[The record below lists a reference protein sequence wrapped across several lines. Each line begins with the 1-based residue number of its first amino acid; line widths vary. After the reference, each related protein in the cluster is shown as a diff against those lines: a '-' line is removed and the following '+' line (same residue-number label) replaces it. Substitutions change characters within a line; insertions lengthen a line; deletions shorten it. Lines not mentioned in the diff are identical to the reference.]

1 MSFQTVTPM
10 YEENEVSTRPIFI
23 FESNNIR
30 YGFDA
35 RYVREVFFLPQVEAL
50 PEAPHDII
58 GAIDLRGQIV
68 PVMDLELRFGFQ
80 ARNYQ
85 ITDSTIVFECDG
97 VRMALV
103 VNSVFAVQDIP
114 IKDFRAAPTYGRSDY
129 DEIPKSDANPS
140 KPASEALPRHHRF
153 MTGIAQTKEGA
164 IRLLDC
170 SELVHYSQSLEL
182 DSLEDEEGL
191 RRALCDPEAAHLRE
205 FCPNAS
211 PEEREIFRQR
221 AIALQ
226 MRLED
231 DVQTDKLP
239 LAIVEISGEFFGID
253 LKVVREF
260 FEVKKIVPIPCC
272 PDHILGNTNLRGEI
286 LTIVSLHKLLGL
298 PAYTREEISNVVV
311 VMVDS
316 TIFGIAIDTVF
327 DVIHL
332 RLEDLAPIPTA
343 LQGHDDEFIRGTASY
358 RKQMISVLDLE
369 AIVQREVLVVND
381 R

>member
-1 MSFQTVTPM
+1 MH
-10 YEENEVSTRPIFI
+10 EEREIPTRPIFV

-35 RYVREVFFLPQVEAL
+35 RYVREVFFLPQVETL
-50 PEAPHDII
+50 PEAPRDII

-80 ARNYQ
+80 ARDYQ

-97 VRMALV
+97 VLMALV
-103 VNSVFAVQDIP
+103 VSSVFAVQDIP
-114 IKDFRAAPTYGRSDY
+114 IEDFRAAPTYGRSDY
-129 DEIPKSDANPS
+129 DDVPKSES
-140 KPASEALPRHHRF
+140 KPANETLQRQHRF

-164 IRLLDC
+164 VRLLDC
-170 SELVHYSQSLEL
+170 SELVHYSQSLDL
-182 DSLEDEEGL
+182 DTLEDEEGL
-191 RRALCDPEAAHLRE
+191 RRALCDPEAVHLRK
-205 FCPNAS
+205 FCPNATT
-211 PEEREIFRQR
+211 EEREIFRQR

-226 MRLED
+226 MRLND
-231 DVQTDKLP
+231 DIQTDKLP
-239 LAIVEISGEFFGID
+239 LAIVEISSEFFGID
-253 LKVVREF
+253 LKAVREF

-286 LTIVSLHKLLGL
+286 LTIVSLHELLGL
-298 PAYTREEISNVVV
+298 PAYTREEISNAVV

-316 TIFGIAIDTVF
+316 TIFGIAIDAVF

-369 AIVQREVLVVND
+369 AIVKREVLVVND

>member
-1 MSFQTVTPM
+1 VSFQTITPAN
-10 YEENEVSTRPIFI
+10 EEREIPTRPTFV

-50 PEAPHDII
+50 PEAPRDII

-80 ARNYQ
+80 ARDYH

-97 VRMALV
+97 ILMALV
-103 VNSVFAVQDIP
+103 VSSVFAVQDIP
-114 IKDFRAAPTYGRSDY
+114 IEDFRAAPTYGRSDY
-129 DEIPKSDANPS
+129 DDVSPS
-140 KPASEALPRHHRF
+140 GSQPAKPSSETLQRQHRF

-164 IRLLDC
+164 VRLLDC
-170 SELVHYSQSLEL
+170 SELVHYSQSLNL
-182 DSLEDEEGL
+182 DSLDDEEGL

-205 FCPNAS
+205 FCPKATA
-211 PEEREIFRQR
+211 EEREIFRQR
-221 AIALQ
+221 AITLQ
-226 MRLED
+226 ARLED
-231 DVQTDKLP
+231 DIQTDKLP

-272 PDHILGNTNLRGEI
+272 PDRILGNTNLRGEI
-286 LTIVSLHKLLGL
+286 LTIVSLHELLGL
-298 PAYTREEISNVVV
+298 PAYTREEISNAVVV
-311 VMVDS
+311 VVDS
-316 TIFGIAIDTVF
+316 TIFGIAIDAVF
-327 DVIHL
+327 DVMHL
-332 RLEDLAPIPTA
+332 QSEELSPIPTA

-369 AIVQREVLVVND
+369 AIIQREVLVVND

>member
-1 MSFQTVTPM
+1 VSFQTITSAN
-10 YEENEVSTRPIFI
+10 EERAILTRPTFV

-35 RYVREVFFLPQVEAL
+35 HYVREVFFLPQVEAL
-50 PEAPHDII
+50 PEAPRDII

-80 ARNYQ
+80 ARDYQ

-97 VRMALV
+97 ILMALV
-103 VNSVFAVQDIP
+103 VSSVFAVQDIP
-114 IKDFRAAPTYGRSDY
+114 IEDFRAAPTYGRSEY
-129 DEIPKSDANPS
+129 DGVSSNDPTSGHDV
-140 KPASEALPRHHRF
+140 LQRQHHF
-153 MTGIAQTKEGA
+153 MSGIAQTPEGA
-164 IRLLDC
+164 VRLLDC
-170 SELVHYSQSLEL
+170 AELVHYSQSLNLE
-182 DSLEDEEGL
+182 SLEDEEGL
-191 RRALCDPEAAHLRE
+191 RRALCDPEAPHLRT
-205 FCPNAS
+205 FCPNATA
-211 PEEREIFRQR
+211 EEREIFRQR

-226 MRLED
+226 MRLEE

-272 PDHILGNTNLRGEI
+272 PDRILGNTNLRGEI
-286 LTIVSLHKLLGL
+286 LTIVSLHELLGL
-298 PAYTREEISNVVV
+298 PAYTREEISNAVVV
-311 VMVDS
+311 VVDS
-316 TIFGIAIDTVF
+316 TIFGIAIDAVF
-327 DVIHL
+327 DVMHL
-332 RLEDLAPIPTA
+332 RSADIAPIPTA

-369 AIVQREVLVVND
+369 AIVQRKVLVVND